1 MSIARRRVRRMKVK
15 RKRADTENRKP
26 FMTTKTRTAQVKD
39 GPRKGEWRKRKT
51 TKLRVG
57 KAGIIASKSTDTKVG
72 KAKRGD
78 VVKRVV
84 KSYNPPG
91 KRRKYKIT
99 TYRQQKNKDRLT
111 KTVTKSSKNSPV
123 TSKSIPKKK
132 IDRLKEA
139 YRKVM
144 RKKKR
149 KKY

>member
-1 MSIARRRVRRMKVK
+1 MKVK
-15 RKRADTENRKP
+15 RKRADIENRKP
-26 FMTTKTRTAQVKD
+26 FLTTNTRTTQVKV
-39 GPRKGEWRKRKT
+39 GPRKGELRKRKT

-57 KAGIIASKSTDTKVG
+57 KAGVIASKSTDTKVG

-84 KSYNPPG
+84 KRYDPPG
-91 KRRKYKIT
+91 KRGKSKIT
-99 TYRQQKNKDRLT
+99 TYRQEKDKDRLK
-111 KTVTKSSKNSPV
+111 KTVKKSSKNSPV
-123 TSKSIPKKK
+123 FATTSSKSIPKKK